1 MARRKNRR
9 RTHTARRPQ
18 ITWPRPNWHRW
29 LGFAVAGLVTA
40 AAYVS
45 TVWLMNRP
53 IDAIVVNAPFERVSA
68 MELEAVVKE
77 QVAGGFFSV
86 DLERIRDAV
95 HSIPWIADASV
106 QRRWPATVVVN
117 VSEQVP
123 AACWGERGLLN
134 QRGELFVEDSPRLP
148 AELPRLDGPKGSQTR
163 VAALYFRIEK
173 QLEQRGLSVA
183 SLSLNARGAWTFQLS
198 NGVRV
203 RLGGDALNQ
212 RLQRFFTAYDG
223 IVSARAS
230 QVDYVDM
237 RYTNGF
243 AIGWK
248 DGAVATEALALSEG
262 VEPRV

>member
-9 RTHTARRPQ
+9 RSSDAARPRIP
-18 ITWPRPNWHRW
+18 WPRPNWHRL
-29 LGFAVAGLVTA
+29 LGFAVAGLVAT

-68 MELEAVVKE
+68 MELESVVTE
-77 QVAGGFFSV
+77 QVAGGFFSI
-86 DLERIRDAV
+86 DLERIRDEV
-95 HSIPWIADASV
+95 NGIPWVADATV

-117 VSEQVP
+117 VTEQVP

-134 QRGELFVEDSPRLP
+134 LQGELFVENASRLP
-148 AELPRLDGPKGSQTR
+148 AELPRLNGPAGSESR
-163 VAALYFRIEK
+163 VAGLYLRIEK
-173 QLEQRGLSVA
+173 QLEQRGLTVS
-183 SLSLNARGAWTFQLS
+183 SLSLDDRGAWTFRLS
-198 NGVRV
+198 NGVTV
-203 RLGGDALNQ
+203 RLGGDALDQ
-212 RLQRFFTAYDG
+212 RLGRFFAAYDG
-223 IVSARAS
+223 VISARAA

-248 DGAVATEALALSEG
+248 DGAMATEVVSAG
-262 VEPRV
+262 VRPRV

>member
-9 RTHTARRPQ
+9 RGSSAAKPLIR
-18 ITWPRPNWHRW
+18 WPRPNWHRL
-29 LGFAVAGLVTA
+29 LGFAVAGLVAT

-45 TVWLMNRP
+45 TVWMMNRP

-77 QVAGGFFSV
+77 QVSGGFFSV
-86 DLERIRDAV
+86 DLKRIRAEV
-95 HSIPWIADASV
+95 NGIPWVADATV

-117 VSEQVP
+117 VTEQVP

-134 QRGELFVEDSPRLP
+134 LRGELFVEDTPRLP
-148 AELPRLDGPKGSQTR
+148 AELPRLDGPAGSETR
-163 VAALYFRIEK
+163 VAGLYLRIEK
-173 QLEQRGLSVA
+173 QLAQRGLSVA
-183 SLSLNARGAWTFQLS
+183 SLSLDARGAWTFRLS

-203 RLGGDALNQ
+203 RLGGDALDQ
-212 RLQRFFTAYDG
+212 RLERFFAAYDG
-223 IVSARAS
+223 VISARAA

-248 DGAVATEALALSEG
+248 DGAVATEVVSEG